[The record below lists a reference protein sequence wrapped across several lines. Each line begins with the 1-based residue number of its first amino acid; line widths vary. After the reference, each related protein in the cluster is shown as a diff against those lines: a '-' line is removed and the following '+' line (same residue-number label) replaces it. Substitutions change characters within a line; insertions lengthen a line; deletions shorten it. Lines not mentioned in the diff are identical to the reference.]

1 VHQGKSCPGCALC
14 LKKYSDL
21 YCVTKE
27 EAVKK
32 KTTSRQKSEFLWG
45 WLFILPTML
54 GLIILNI
61 YPMID
66 TIRQS
71 FYKTGDFGK
80 GNVFVGLK
88 NYEKVLGDAEVWQ
101 SLWNTVKYAIVEV
114 PVSIVLAL
122 LLAVL
127 LNKKMKGRDVFR
139 TIFFLPMVVAP
150 AAIAMVWKWL
160 YNSNFGLINNAF
172 NIKVNWI
179 SDPKI
184 AIYSIA
190 VIGIWSVLGYNMV
203 LFLAGL
209 QEVPRDYYEAA
220 SLDGA
225 NGWQQLINIT
235 IPLISPTIFFVL
247 VTRIIAAMQVFDL
260 IYMMIDLN
268 NPAWKKTESLVFLFY
283 KYSFEQSKKGY
294 GATVVVVLLLL
305 ILILT
310 VIQII
315 GQKKW
320 VHYE

>member
-1 VHQGKSCPGCALC
+1 MLHFLSMIFIHLFELVCDKVI
-14 LKKYSDL
+14 LKQTIL
-21 YCVTKE
+21 TQ
-27 EAVKK
+27 A
-32 KTTSRQKSEFLWG
+32 
-45 WLFILPTML
+45 FILP
-54 GLIILNI
+54 
-61 YPMID
+61 YSPV
-66 TIRQS
+66 RQS

-80 GNVFVGLK
+80 GNVFVGMK
-88 NYEKVLGDAEVWQ
+88 NYQKVLGDSEVWQ
-101 SLWNTVKYAIVEV
+101 CLWNTVKYAIVEV
-114 PVSIVLAL
+114 PLSIVIAL

-127 LNKKMKGRDVFR
+127 LNKKLKGRDTFR

-160 YNSNFGLINNAF
+160 YNSNFGLINNVF

-190 VIGIWSVLGYNMV
+190 AIGIWSVIGYNMV

-235 IPLISPTIFFVL
+235 VPLISPTIFFVL
-247 VTRIIAAMQVFDL
+247 VTRIIGAMQVFDL

-294 GATVVVVLLLL
+294 GATVIVVLLVL

-310 VIQII
+310 IFQLI

>member
-1 VHQGKSCPGCALC
+1 
-14 LKKYSDL
+14 
-21 YCVTKE
+21 
-27 EAVKK
+27 VKK
-32 KTTSRQKSEFLWG
+32 KASSRQKSEFLWG

-54 GLIILNI
+54 GLIVLNI

-66 TIRQS
+66 TIKQS

-80 GNVFVGLK
+80 GNKFVGLA
-88 NYEKVLGDAEVWQ
+88 NYEKVFGDAEVWQ
-101 SLWNTVKYAIVEV
+101 SLWNTIKYAIVEV
-114 PVSIVLAL
+114 PFSLVIAL

-127 LNKKMKGRDVFR
+127 LNKKLKGREAFR
-139 TIFFLPMVVAP
+139 TVFFLPMVVAP

-160 YNSNFGLINNAF
+160 YNSNFGLINNTF

-190 VIGIWSVLGYNMV
+190 VIGIWSVIGYNMV

-225 NGWQQLINIT
+225 SEWQKLIRIT
-235 IPLISPTIFFVL
+235 VPLISPTIFFVL

-260 IYMMIDLN
+260 IYMLIDLN
-268 NPAWKKTESLVFLFY
+268 NPAWKNTESLVFLFY

-294 GATVVVVLLLL
+294 GATVVVVLLLF

-310 VIQII
+310 GIQLV

>member
-1 VHQGKSCPGCALC
+1 M
-14 LKKYSDL
+14 
-21 YCVTKE
+21 
-27 EAVKK
+27 KK

>member
-1 VHQGKSCPGCALC
+1 M
-14 LKKYSDL
+14 
-21 YCVTKE
+21 
-27 EAVKK
+27 
-32 KTTSRQKSEFLWG
+32 
-45 WLFILPTML
+45 I
-54 GLIILNI
+54 GLIVLNI

-66 TIRQS
+66 TVRQS

-88 NYEKVLGDAEVWQ
+88 NYEKVMGDSEVWQ
-101 SLWNTVKYAIVEV
+101 ALWNTVKYAIVEV
-114 PVSIVLAL
+114 PLSIVIAL
-122 LLAVL
+122 LLAVI
-127 LNKKMKGRDVFR
+127 LNKKLKGRDVFR
-139 TIFFLPMVVAP
+139 TILFLPMVVAP

-160 YNSNFGLINNAF
+160 YNSNFGLINNLF
-172 NIKVNWI
+172 HIKVNWI
-179 SDPKI
+179 SDPDI
-184 AIYSIA
+184 AIYPIA
-190 VIGIWSVLGYNMV
+190 VIGIWSVIGYNMV

-209 QEVPRDYYEAA
+209 QEVPHDYYEAA

-225 NGWQQLINIT
+225 TGWQQLIHIT
-235 IPLISPTIFFVL
+235 VPLISPTIFFVL

-294 GATVVVVLLLL
+294 GATVVVVLLAVILL
-305 ILILT
+305 LT
-310 VIQII
+310 VLQLI

>member
-1 VHQGKSCPGCALC
+1 MRSGWIPRAHLSLSDDMFKEKPVF
-14 LKKYSDL
+14 KKL
-21 YCVTKE
+21 
-27 EAVKK
+27 
-32 KTTSRQKSEFLWG
+32 TSRQKSEFIWG

-54 GLIILNI
+54 GLFILNI

-66 TIRQS
+66 TIKQS

-80 GNVFVGLK
+80 GNKFVGLS
-88 NYEKVLGDAEVWQ
+88 NYQKVMGDTEVWQ
-101 SLWNTVKYAIVEV
+101 TLWNTVKYAIVEV
-114 PVSIVLAL
+114 PLSLVIAL

-127 LNKKMKGRDVFR
+127 LNKKLKGRDVFR

-160 YNSNFGLINNAF
+160 YNSNFGLINNVF
-172 NIKVNWI
+172 HIKVNWI
-179 SDPKI
+179 SDPNI

-190 VIGIWSVLGYNMV
+190 AIGIWSVIGYNMV

-209 QEVPRDYYEAA
+209 QEVPTDYYEAA

-225 NGWQQLINIT
+225 NGWHQLINIT

-247 VTRIIAAMQVFDL
+247 VTRIIGAMQVFDL

-268 NPAWKKTESLVFLFY
+268 NPAWKKTQSLVYLFY
-283 KYSFEQSKKGY
+283 KYSFQQSKKGY
-294 GATVVVVLLLL
+294 GATVVVVLLSV
-305 ILILT
+305 ILVLT
-310 VIQII
+310 VVQLI

>member
-1 VHQGKSCPGCALC
+1 M
-14 LKKYSDL
+14 
-21 YCVTKE
+21 
-27 EAVKK
+27 KK
-32 KTTSRQKSEFLWG
+32 KPSSRQISEFVWG
-45 WLFILPTML
+45 WIFILPTMI
-54 GLIILNI
+54 GLIVLNI

-66 TIRQS
+66 TIKQS

-80 GNVFVGLK
+80 GNKFVGLA
-88 NYEKVLGDAEVWQ
+88 NYDKVFGDSEVWQ
-101 SLWNTVKYAIVEV
+101 ALANTIKYAIVEV
-114 PVSIVLAL
+114 PFSVVIAL
-122 LLAVL
+122 LLAVI
-127 LNKKMKGRDVFR
+127 LNKKLKGRSAFR

-160 YNSNFGLINNAF
+160 YNSNFGLINNTF

-190 VIGIWSVLGYNMV
+190 VIGIWSVIGYNMV

-225 NGWQQLINIT
+225 NEWHQLINIT
-235 IPLISPTIFFVL
+235 IPLISPTIFFVI
-247 VTRIIAAMQVFDL
+247 VTRIIAGMQVFDL
-260 IYMMIDLN
+260 IYMLIDLN
-268 NPAWKKTESLVFLFY
+268 NPAWKKTESLVYLFY

-294 GATVVVVLLLL
+294 GATVIVVLLAV

-310 VIQII
+310 IIQLI
-315 GQKKW
+315 GQKRW

>member
-1 VHQGKSCPGCALC
+1 M
-14 LKKYSDL
+14 KKRA
-21 YCVTKE
+21 T
-27 EAVKK
+27 A
-32 KTTSRQKSEFLWG
+32 RQKSEFLWG
-45 WLFILPTML
+45 WIFILPTML

-66 TIRQS
+66 TVVQS

-80 GNVFVGLK
+80 GNVFVGFK
-88 NYEKVLGDAEVWQ
+88 NYSKVFGDAEVWQ
-101 SLWNTVKYAIVEV
+101 ALWNTVKYALVEV
-114 PVSIVLAL
+114 PFSVVIAL

-127 LNKKMKGRDVFR
+127 LNKKLKGRDAFR

-160 YNSNFGLINNAF
+160 YNSNFGLINNVF
-172 NIKVNWI
+172 HINVKWI
-179 SDPKI
+179 SDPNL

-190 VIGIWSVLGYNMV
+190 LIGIWSALGYNMV

-225 NGWQQLINIT
+225 NGFKQLIHIT
-235 IPLISPTIFFVL
+235 VPLISPTIFFVL
-247 VTRIIAAMQVFDL
+247 VTRIIGAMQVFDL

-294 GATVVVVLLLL
+294 GATVVVILLLVT
-305 ILILT
+305 LILT
-310 VIQII
+310 VFQLF

>member
-1 VHQGKSCPGCALC
+1 M
-14 LKKYSDL
+14 
-21 YCVTKE
+21 E
-27 EAVKK
+27 KK
-32 KTTSRQKSEFLWG
+32 KKATSRQKSEFIWG
-45 WLFILPTML
+45 WIFILPTML
-54 GLIILNI
+54 GLILLNI

-80 GNVFVGLK
+80 GNVFVGLS
-88 NYEKVLGDAEVWQ
+88 NYQKVLGDKEVWQ
-101 SLWNTVKYAIVEV
+101 ALWNTAKYAIVEV
-114 PVSIVLAL
+114 PLSLVIAL
-122 LLAVL
+122 LLAVI
-127 LNKKMKGRDVFR
+127 LNKKLKGRDVFR

-160 YNSNFGLINNAF
+160 YNSNFGLINNTF
-172 NIKVNWI
+172 HINVNWI

-190 VIGIWSVLGYNMV
+190 VIGIWSVIGYNMV

-235 IPLISPTIFFVL
+235 VPLISPTIFFVL

-260 IYMMIDLN
+260 IYMLIDLN

-294 GATVVVVLLLL
+294 GATVIVVLLAV
-305 ILILT
+305 ILMLT
-310 VIQII
+310 VLQLI